1 MLSFV
6 HKIQTKKCNM
16 VDTADYAD
24 NKRYKLGK
32 RHFIHAYPIKGALN
46 KDGELRSLRHRRIS
60 KAHDIEHWQNSVFY
74 WWFACLKRN
83 TDFKRCCKL
92 GGTAKLADL
101 YRDFGNI
108 YESDDFWKWW
118 THKVN
123 SEETR
128 GAFLFAEAQAAQ
140 LEVLGDG
147 AIKEDED
154 YLIVKVPLSVR
165 NQHLVRN
172 FRKLLS
178 EHEAQV
184 QKVRRKSTARYK
196 VVSSIPSTT
205 FKKSLKVYDYIQ
217 ANKDAGKVEIA
228 EACNLIVETN
238 YEFQNTDDA
247 RTTTS
252 VNLLKHHYKDDKYI
266 KRFKKVYQQRCAKQV
281 AQLLKQAEDY
291 IKSSATN
298 NFPQRYK

>member
-1 MLSFV
+1 M
-6 HKIQTKKCNM
+6 N
-16 VDTADYAD
+16 DDDYTDA
-24 NKRYKLGK
+24 KRYTFGK
-32 RHFIHAYPIKGALN
+32 RNFIHAYPIKGALN
-46 KDGELRSLRHRRIS
+46 KDGELRSIRHRRIS
-60 KAHDIEHWQNSVFY
+60 KAHDIEYWQNSVFY
-74 WWFACLKRN
+74 WWFECLKRN
-83 TDFKRCCKL
+83 KDFEKCCKL

-123 SEETR
+123 SEESR
-128 GAFLFAEAQAAQ
+128 GAFLFAEAQAAR

-178 EHEAQV
+178 EHEVQV

-196 VVSSIPSTT
+196 VVTSIPSTT
-205 FKKSLKVYDYIQ
+205 FQKTLKVYDYKQ
-217 ANKDAGKVEIA
+217 ANKDATHVQIA
-228 EACNLIVETN
+228 EACNLNVETN
-238 YEFQNTDDA
+238 YEFQNTDDVRSTA
-247 RTTTS
+247 S
-252 VNLLKHHYKDDKYI
+252 VNLLKHNYTDEKLI
-266 KRFKKVYQQRCAKQV
+266 KRFRRVYAQRCSKQV
-281 AQLLKQAEDY
+281 KQLLDQANDY
-291 IKSSATN
+291 IASSSTN
-298 NFPQRYK
+298 YFPKRSK